1 MLKYFITTLKQK
13 ILNAIKLVYT
23 LLFLINIIAIF
34 IPAHAN
40 QIVEQVIELK
50 IELGKQLYFDNNLSF
65 NRTQSCATCHAPSLG
80 FVDQQNTKFKG
91 AVSLGD
97 DGKSFGD
104 RSAPTASYANQI
116 PNFHIRKNGEYIG
129 GQFWDG
135 REANLEGQA
144 GGPPLNPIE
153 MGMPSKEFVLTR
165 LKENDIYIT
174 SFKKI
179 YGEDILDMPDRA
191 YQALTESIALFEKTD
206 FFSPFNS
213 KYDRY
218 LEGAYQLTE
227 QEDLGMT
234 LFFSDQFSN
243 CNHCHQLK
251 ARPGIKME
259 TFSDYTYHN
268 IGVPVNAAV
277 RAYNKTPDDYRDLG
291 LFNHPKVNDKTHIGK
306 FKVPTLRNV
315 AVTAPYMHNGV
326 FKELETVVSF
336 YNKYNSKSQKRQIN
350 PETNELWA
358 KPEIEENIS
367 LEKLQSGPALND
379 KRIKALV
386 SFMKLLTD
394 QRFEH
399 LISTEPTR

>member
-1 MLKYFITTLKQK
+1 MPILSLAFLNKKAHYPMLPPYVLLLL
-13 ILNAIKLVYT
+13 LN
-23 LLFLINIIAIF
+23 LFTVSLSTN
-34 IPAHAN
+34 AN
-40 QIVEQVIELK
+40 EIEVVK
-50 IELGKQLYFDNNLSF
+50 IELGKQLYFDQNLSF
-65 NRTQSCATCHAPSLG
+65 NRTQSCATCHAPDKG
-80 FVDQQNTKFKG
+80 FVDHQEKKFKG

-116 PNFHIRKNGEYIG
+116 PEFHLRKNGQYVG

-135 REANLEGQA
+135 REPNLKGQA
-144 GGPPLNPIE
+144 GGPPLNSME
-153 MGMPSKEFVLTR
+153 MGMPSKESVLAR
-165 LKENDIYIT
+165 LKENDIYIK
-174 SFKKI
+174 SFKEV
-179 YGEDILDMPDRA
+179 YGDDVFDTPENA

-206 FFSPFNS
+206 FFSPFDS

-218 LEGAYQLTE
+218 LDGEYQLTE

-251 ARPGIKME
+251 AMPATKKE

-268 IGVPVNAAV
+268 IGVPVNVAV
-277 RAYNKTPDDYRDLG
+277 RSHNQTPRDYRDYG
-291 LFNHPKVNDKTHIGK
+291 LFNNLKVTDPSNKGK

-315 AVTAPYMHNGV
+315 AVTAPYMHNGI
-326 FKELETVVSF
+326 FTELETVVDF
-336 YNKYNSKSQKRQIN
+336 YNKYNSKNKKRQIN
-350 PETNELWA
+350 PETDQAWA
-358 KPEIEENIS
+358 EPEVQENIS
-367 LEKLQSGPALND
+367 LEQLQSGPALDD

-386 SFMKLLTD
+386 AFMKLLTD

-399 LISTEPTR
+399 LVDSK

>member
-1 MLKYFITTLKQK
+1 MLKYSTTTVKKERLTTT
-13 ILNAIKLVYT
+13 KLTYT
-23 LLFLINIIAIF
+23 LLFLINILAIF
-34 IPAHAN
+34 IPVHAS
-40 QIVEQVIELK
+40 QIAEQLIELK
-50 IELGKQLYFDNNLSF
+50 IELGKQLYFDSNLSF
-65 NRTQSCATCHAPSLG
+65 NRTQSCATCHTPNLG

-116 PNFHIRKNGEYIG
+116 PDFHLRKNGEYVG

-135 REANLEGQA
+135 RETDLEGQA
-144 GGPPLNPIE
+144 GGPPLNSIE
-153 MGMPSKEFVLTR
+153 MGMPSKELVLTR

-179 YGEDILDMPDRA
+179 YGDDVLDMPDRA
-191 YQALTESIALFEKTD
+191 YEALTESIASFEKTD

-213 KYDRY
+213 KYDRF
-218 LEGAYQLTE
+218 LEGTYQLTE

-234 LFFSDQFSN
+234 LFFSEQFSN

-251 ARPGIKME
+251 TRPATAME

-268 IGVPVNAAV
+268 IGVPINTVV
-277 RAYNKTPDDYRDLG
+277 RSHNKTPDDYRDLG
-291 LFNHPKVNDKTHIGK
+291 LFNHPKVSDKTHIGK

-326 FKELETVVSF
+326 FKELETVVNF
-336 YNKYNSKSQKRQIN
+336 YNKYNSKNQKRQIN

-367 LEKLQSGPALND
+367 LEQLQSGPALDD

-399 LISTEPTR
+399 LINPESTR

>member
-1 MLKYFITTLKQK
+1 
-13 ILNAIKLVYT
+13 
-23 LLFLINIIAIF
+23 
-34 IPAHAN
+34 
-40 QIVEQVIELK
+40 
-50 IELGKQLYFDNNLSF
+50 
-65 NRTQSCATCHAPSLG
+65 
-80 FVDQQNTKFKG
+80 
-91 AVSLGD
+91 
-97 DGKSFGD
+97 
-104 RSAPTASYANQI
+104 
-116 PNFHIRKNGEYIG
+116 
-129 GQFWDG
+129 
-135 REANLEGQA
+135 
-144 GGPPLNPIE
+144 
-153 MGMPSKEFVLTR
+153 
-165 LKENDIYIT
+165 
-174 SFKKI
+174 
-179 YGEDILDMPDRA
+179 
-191 YQALTESIALFEKTD
+191 
-206 FFSPFNS
+206 
-213 KYDRY
+213 
-218 LEGAYQLTE
+218 
-227 QEDLGMT
+227 

-251 ARPGIKME
+251 ARPGIEME